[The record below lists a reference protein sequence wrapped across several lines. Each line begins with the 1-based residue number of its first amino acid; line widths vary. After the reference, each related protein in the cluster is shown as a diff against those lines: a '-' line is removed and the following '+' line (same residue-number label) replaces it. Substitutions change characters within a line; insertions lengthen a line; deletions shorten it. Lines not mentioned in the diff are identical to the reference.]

1 MRIGQKR
8 KLENRKWKF
17 EIRNSERGKNNAED
31 AETRSSQRRAEKREM
46 VWSDFGFVEVLP
58 RSLHCVADTPNDGAA
73 EKVGHSGRDDGGK
86 REKRRRARCIVP
98 LQDWCGGH

>member
-1 MRIGQKR
+1 MMRIGQKR

-17 EIRNSERGKNNAED
+17 EIRNSERGNNYAQGRRDGVQE
-31 AETRSSQRRAEKREM
+31 RRAEKREM

-73 EKVGHSGRDDGGK
+73 EKSRPLRSG
-86 REKRRRARCIVP
+86 
-98 LQDWCGGH
+98 